1 MPDMERAPLP
11 ENEDQRLAELEKL
24 DLLYAPPEEAFD
36 RITRRLAEVFDVP
49 ISTMSLFDR
58 ENQYYL
64 SHVGLPEPV
73 ATSRVLPRNV
83 SVCNH
88 VVAANEGIVVRDLAA
103 DPRFAGGP
111 AVAAGLR
118 FYASAPLRAEGGHPI
133 GTLCIIDLKPRD
145 LSEREAQLLQMIAD
159 TTMAEVKLRKASR
172 ELGGITQRLA
182 ARQRAIDRDLNEA
195 KAVQQFLLPPPVQQ
209 GKGLV
214 VCHTYHPFDHIGGD
228 FVDVHLRDSDDAAVL
243 LLADVS
249 GHGLSA
255 ALTSTMTKTTFQR
268 LAANVQRPYDLLTG
282 INADLVRTVPAG
294 RFMTALAAIYRPAD
308 CSVELASAGHPFPIL
323 LRDGAAQ
330 VLTTPNEIPL
340 LIESDV
346 QYRLSTRVDL
356 RPGDRLLLYTDGAV
370 EAADAAGDMLNFEG
384 LAKIITS
391 AAPAQGAEFL
401 KRVFDG
407 VWSFA
412 QGKLKDDVALL
423 AVECNAGV

>member
-1 MPDMERAPLP
+1 MQAPP
-11 ENEDQRLAELEKL
+11 IPADEEQRLAELDKL

-36 RITRRLAEVFDVP
+36 RITRRLAEIFQVP
-49 ISTMSLFDR
+49 ISTMSLIDR

-73 ATSRVLPRNV
+73 ASARVMPRGV
-83 SVCNH
+83 SVCSH
-88 VVAANEGIVVRDLAA
+88 VVAANDGVVICDLAA
-103 DPRFAGGP
+103 DPRFADSP

-118 FYASAPLRAEGGHPI
+118 FYASAPLRSDGGHPI
-133 GTLCIIDLKPRD
+133 GTLCIIDTKPRD
-145 LSEREAQLLQMIAD
+145 LSPREAQLLQMIAD
-159 TTMAEVKLRKASR
+159 VTMAEVKLRKTSR
-172 ELGGITQRLA
+172 ELGGISHRLA

-195 KAVQQFLLPPPVQQ
+195 RAVQQFLLPPPIQQ

-228 FVDVHLRDSDDAAVL
+228 FVDVHLRESDDAAVL

-268 LAANVQRPYDLLTG
+268 LAAGVQRPYDLLTG

-308 CSVELASAGHPFPIL
+308 CSVELSSAGHPYPIL
-323 LRDGAAQ
+323 LREGATQ
-330 VLTTPNEIPL
+330 ILSTSSEIPL
-340 LIESDV
+340 LIDADT
-346 QYRLSTRVDL
+346 QYGLSTRVDL

-370 EAADAAGDMLNFEG
+370 EAADSAGQMLGFDG
-384 LAKIITS
+384 LANIIAS
-391 AAPAQGAEFL
+391 AAEAGGADFL
-401 KRVFDG
+401 KRVFDR
-407 VWSFA
+407 VFTFA
-412 QGKLKDDVALL
+412 HGKLKDDVALL
-423 AVECNAGV
+423 SLECESS